1 MALGEDFETAFLWEG
16 QSRQLGGPSS
26 AVQTNYNAIATQGVK
41 NAAAS
46 AYSSIVNQLGITTPA
61 QQQTLGATFI
71 KVGNITPSWGGRKI
85 PPKTDIKFSYSNV
98 DYKCSLKWGP
108 PYLLSSAKLSTQRE
122 VFAAVIRNIFLFGGG
137 STPEDLQAE
146 RGAVDLLEILLALD
160 DMGIADK
167 MSMTV
172 AENQLGIIRGSGGLQ
187 PQLQQ
192 ITGSTTNPDVSPI
205 YRVIKEKLVWE
216 SLTGELQFGGG
227 DGTANYILIGEGG
240 RFVQFSPINSAYLQT
255 LLPHTSARI
264 SAKGGR
270 KPTQAQIAAGED
282 PRANYREIGIRVE
295 VPS

>member
-1 MALGEDFETAFLWEG
+1 MTKGEDFETAFLWEG
-16 QSRQLGGPSS
+16 QSRQLAGASR
-26 AVQTNYNAIATQGVK
+26 AVQTKYDAIATQGVK
-41 NAAAS
+41 DAAAS
-46 AYSSIVNQLGITTPA
+46 AYRSIVNQLGITTPT

-85 PPKTDIKFSYSNV
+85 PPKTDIKFSYNSV

-108 PYLLSSAKLSTQRE
+108 PYLLSSAKLSTQQE
-122 VFAAVIRNIFLFGGG
+122 VFAAVIRNIFLFG
-137 STPEDLQAE
+137 EDLNAE
-146 RGAVDLLEILLALD
+146 KGAVDLLEILLALD
-160 DMGIADK
+160 DMGIADR

-172 AENQLGIIRGSGGLQ
+172 SENQLGIIRGSGGLQ

-205 YRVIKEKLVWE
+205 YTRIKERLVWE

-227 DGTANYILIGEGG
+227 EGTANYILIGDGG

-255 LLPHTSARI
+255 LLPHTAARI

-295 VPS
+295 VPR

>member
-1 MALGEDFETAFLWEG
+1 MSKGEDFETAFLWEG
-16 QSRQLGGPSS
+16 QSRLLGGSSS
-26 AVQTNYNAIATQGVK
+26 AVQTKYNAIATQDVK
-41 NAAAS
+41 NAAAD
-46 AYSSIVNQLGITTPA
+46 AYSFIVNQLGITTPA

-85 PPKTDIKFSYSNV
+85 PPKTDIKFSYNSA

-108 PYLLSSAKLSTQRE
+108 PYLLSSAKLSTQQE
-122 VFAAVIRNIFLFGGG
+122 VFAAVIRNIFLYGQ
-137 STPEDLQAE
+137 DLNEE

-160 DMGIADK
+160 DMGIADR

-172 AENQLGIIRGSGGLQ
+172 SENQLGIIRGSGGLQ
-187 PQLQQ
+187 SKLQE
-192 ITGSTTNPDVSPI
+192 IVGSTTNPDVSPI

-227 DGTANYILIGEGG
+227 DGTANYILMGDGG
-240 RFVQFSPINSAYLQT
+240 RLVQFSPINNAYLRT
-255 LLPHTSARI
+255 LLPHTAVRI

-270 KPTQAQIAAGED
+270 KPTKAQIAEGED
-282 PRANYREIGIRVE
+282 PRASYREIGIRVE